1 MLRLPAPAKINL
13 FLHITGR
20 RANGYHEL
28 QTIFQL
34 IDLCDWLEFAPRTD
48 GQLILHSDL
57 DVPPEHN
64 LIIRAARALQQATDC
79 THGADIWLDKHLPM
93 GGGIGGGSSDAATT
107 LLGLNHLWQTGCSID
122 QLASLGLS
130 LGADV
135 PVFVRGQ
142 NAWAE
147 GVGEQL
153 TPVSLPAT
161 DYILLKPDCFIST
174 GELFSKESLTRDSA
188 ITTFAAYQVQPST
201 FGNNFEPLAKMMYP
215 AVAQA
220 LDYLS
225 AFGQPRLTGTG
236 ACVFMPVDT
245 SVDVAQILA
254 QAPCQGWLCQS
265 LDQSPV
271 HQLLS

>member
-34 IDLCDWLEFAPRTD
+34 IDLCDWLEFVPRTD

-57 DVPPEHN
+57 DVPPEQN
-64 LIIRAARALQQATDC
+64 LIIRAAQALQQT
-79 THGADIWLDKHLPM
+79 THCSLGADIWLDKHLPM

-107 LLGLNHLWQTGCSID
+107 LLGLNHLWQTHCSID
-122 QLASLGLS
+122 QLASLGLN
-130 LGADV
+130 LGADI

-147 GVGEQL
+147 GIGEQL
-153 TPVSLPAT
+153 IPVDLPQT

-174 GELFSKESLTRDSA
+174 GEFFSKESLTRDSA

-201 FGNNFEPLAKMMYP
+201 FGNNFEPLAKMLYP

-236 ACVFMPVDT
+236 ACVFM
-245 SVDVAQILA
+245 SVDASLDVVQILA
-254 QAPCQGWLCQS
+254 QAPCQGWFCRS

-271 HQLLS
+271 HRLLS

>member
-28 QTIFQL
+28 QTLFQL

-48 GQLILHSDL
+48 GQVILHSDL
-57 DVPPEHN
+57 DVPPEQN
-64 LIIRAARALQQATDC
+64 LIIRAAQALQHATQC
-79 THGADIWLDKHLPM
+79 TLGAEIWLDKHLPM

-122 QLASLGLS
+122 QLAEIGVG

-135 PVFVRGQ
+135 PVFIRGH

-153 TPVSLPAT
+153 TPVLLPQT
-161 DYILLKPDCFIST
+161 DYILLKSDCFIST

-188 ITTFAAYQVQPST
+188 ISTFAAYQVQPST
-201 FGNNFEPLAKMMYP
+201 FGNNFEPLAKMLYP

-236 ACVFMPVDT
+236 ACVFMPVDA
-245 SVDVAQILA
+245 SMDAAQILA
-254 QAPCQGWLCQS
+254 QAPCQGWLCHS

-271 HQLLS
+271 HRLLA